1 MKKTVV
7 FLISVLL
14 LLAVV
19 GTASTTFAADLS
31 DNIVLQ
37 LTGTHTDDQIVI
49 NANLVTN
56 TGISAMTLELVY
68 DNSVFEFVGYEKGQA
83 LERLDLMSTNLSQD
97 PTLPVKFN
105 WFNQDSGFD
114 NDFST
119 GNLLRLYFNLKPD
132 SRGGETEIGFK
143 YDPQSDV
150 VYLSGNHPQTK
161 YAAVGKAVVNVEQ
174 NRITEIEIKDAIEKS
189 VNLPL
194 IIGIAV
200 SATVLLGGAAALLII
215 KIRKERRKK
224 KNWLK
229 L

>member
-7 FLISVLL
+7 FLVSALL
-14 LLAVV
+14 LLSVV
-19 GTASTTFAADLS
+19 FSASTVFAADLS

-49 NANLVTN
+49 NANLVMN

-68 DNSVFEFVGYEKGQA
+68 DNSVFEFSGYEKGQA
-83 LERLDLMSTNLSQD
+83 LEKLDLISTNLSED

-105 WFNQDSGFD
+105 WFNQDLGLE

-119 GNLLRLYFNLKPD
+119 GNLLQLYFNLKPD
-132 SRGGETEIGFK
+132 SQGGETEIGFK
-143 YDPQSDV
+143 YDPQSDI
-150 VYLSGNHPQTK
+150 VYVSENHPQAK
-161 YAAVGKAVVNVEQ
+161 YAAIGKAVVNIEQ
-174 NRITEIEIKDAIEKS
+174 NRITEIEIKD
-189 VNLPL
+189 VNAKGVNMPL
-194 IIGIAV
+194 IVGIVV
-200 SATVLLGGAAALLII
+200 SVTVLLGGAATLLVI

>member
-7 FLISVLL
+7 FLALLSLL
-14 LLAVV
+14 LSAVSLAS
-19 GTASTTFAADLS
+19 TASAADLS

-37 LTGTHTDDQIVI
+37 LTETHTENEIVI

-68 DNSVFEFVGYEKGQA
+68 DNTVFEFRGYEQGAALGQ
-83 LERLDLMSTNLSQD
+83 LDLMSTDLSHD

-105 WFNQDSGFD
+105 WFNVNPKVE

-119 GNLLRLYFNLKPD
+119 GNLLQLHFALKSD
-132 SRGGETEIGFK
+132 SQNGKYEIGFK
-143 YDPQSDV
+143 YDPQSDI
-150 VYLSGNHPQTK
+150 VYNNASTK
-161 YAAVGKAVVNVEQ
+161 TAAIGKAVVNVETNQ
-174 NRITEIEIKDAIEKS
+174 IRKIEIENAETS
-189 VNLPL
+189 SGRVNVPL
-194 IIGIAV
+194 IVGISIAAV
-200 SATVLLGGAAALLII
+200 AVLGTVITVLVI
-215 KIRKERRKK
+215 KTRKEKRKK